1 MQLDPLR
8 DDFMLEIF
16 HKSTQ
21 RKFLTLIF
29 ETDEMYRKRK
39 KQMEVQNDQ
48 EGNKGTP
55 NPESETE
62 LPSLTLEIEAV
73 IKKSQ
78 RSSGAVSNIMI

>member
-1 MQLDPLR
+1 
-8 DDFMLEIF
+8 
-16 HKSTQ
+16 
-21 RKFLTLIF
+21 
-29 ETDEMYRKRK
+29 
-39 KQMEVQNDQ
+39 MEVQNDQ